1 MEQRLFI
8 IACVMYA
15 FTLLTRRLNKRNKL
29 KTSNA
34 FGWWHGSF
42 LLLILGCAIYVLSF
56 ILGMGA
62 DGEPVSP
69 VKLGISILAAL
80 GVAVYGLAAGRKA
93 DEKKQKNI
101 MKADLE
107 WANTVYFAGF
117 VASVVMF
124 FFIQAFKIPSASMRY
139 TLVEGDHLFVNK
151 AAYGFRIPLTQ
162 FRFLEFNQIKPEDI
176 VVFTFPAD
184 SKDQI
189 NCGSSQYGKDF
200 VKRVI
205 AMPGDRVEVKNGR
218 VYVNGELKQQEPYEV
233 YEDVRRVVAPE
244 GLDTDTYQEL
254 WENREL
260 DSVLGLYLRDSFG
273 PVIVPPNSYFVI
285 GDNRDNS
292 CDSRFWGPVPRE
304 NIKGIAWFVHWPLNR
319 IRILK

>member
-107 WANTVYFAGF
+107 WSNTVYFAGF

-205 AMPGDRVEVKNGR
+205 AMPGDRVEVKSGR

-233 YEDVRRVVAPE
+233 YEEVRRVVAPE
-244 GLDTDTYQEL
+244 GLDADTYQKL

-273 PVIVPPNSYFVI
+273 PVIVPPNSYFVM

-304 NIKGIAWFVHWPLNR
+304 NIKGTAWFVHWPLNR
-319 IRILK
+319 IRMLK